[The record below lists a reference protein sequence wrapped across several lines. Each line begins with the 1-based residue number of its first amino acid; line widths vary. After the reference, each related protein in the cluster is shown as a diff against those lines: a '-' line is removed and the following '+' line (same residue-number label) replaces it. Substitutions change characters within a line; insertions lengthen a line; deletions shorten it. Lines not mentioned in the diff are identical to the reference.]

1 MGFKQADAQGRGGFV
16 KIWKVENKGKY
27 STVQMSSW
35 KRDENEN
42 FYTDFQHNF
51 VSFVG
56 KAHEDVQNEVIPE
69 KGGLTIQILSCE
81 VTKKYDAEN
90 NVEYTNF
97 SVFDYVVPEGD
108 GTANTRPASAGT
120 GAKSKKQTT
129 KPAPAEAPDKDDD
142 DELPF

>member
-27 STVQMSSW
+27 SIVQMSSSR
-35 KRDENEN
+35 KDAEGNYN
-42 FYTDFQHNF
+42 TDFQHNF

-56 KAHEDVQNEVIPE
+56 KAHNDVQNEVIPE

-81 VTKKYDAEN
+81 VTRKYDAGKN
-90 NVEYTNF
+90 AEYTNF
-97 SVFDYVVPEGD
+97 SVFDYAVPEVD
-108 GTANTRPASAGT
+108 STTNTRSASAGT
-120 GAKSKKQTT
+120 GAKSKKQTA
-129 KPAPAEAPDKDDD
+129 KPAPAEAPDDDD